1 MRNFELTQGT
11 AYVAQ
16 RKVSRANQ
24 AADQANS
31 RFGPGPAPGV
41 PLRCESGVQPEKS
54 GYHSALSQVESGS

>member
-16 RKVSRANQ
+16 RKVTRANQ
-24 AADQANS
+24 ATDQADS
-31 RFGPGPAPGV
+31 CLRVGPAPGV
-41 PLRCESGVQPEKS
+41 PLRCESGMQPEKS